1 MTEDDKFNLPEEPE
15 NEDLDEGPVEP
26 RNLEEREVH
35 VVGVFE
41 HSDQN
46 TAITNPFVLIRDNNH
61 RCVLIWVGK
70 FEAFAIS
77 MALEGASAERP
88 LTHDLL
94 KNLTERL
101 GARLDR
107 IVIDDLWGETFYAKL
122 WLSANGKPVM
132 VDSRPSDAIALALRV
147 KCPVYM
153 TEAVLQ
159 EVGRPCEEFE
169 GGPSEDEEQSE

>member
-1 MTEDDKFNLPEEPE
+1 MSASDAFGDLPGPDEEPIR
-15 NEDLDEGPVEP
+15 EDGAESRD
-26 RNLEEREVH
+26 LEEKEVQ

-41 HSDQN
+41 HTDETTSLR
-46 TAITNPFVLIRDNNH
+46 NPFVLLRDNQG

-77 MALEGASAERP
+77 MALEGESAERP

-94 KNLTERL
+94 KNVTERL
-101 GARLDR
+101 GAQIER
-107 IVIDDLWGETFYAKL
+107 VVVDDLWGETFYAKV
-122 WLSANGKPVM
+122 WLSVGGKLLS
-132 VDSRPSDAIALALRV
+132 VDSRPSDGLAIALRA

-159 EVGRPCEEFE
+159 EASRPCEDIE
-169 GGPSEDEEQSE
+169 GI